1 MLIYAKT
8 NKKINEYTGKI
19 TLPRKFHAPKLQVP
33 SYYIYKY
40 DSLHVVTMLLL

>member
-19 TLPRKFHAPKLQVP
+19 TLPRK
-33 SYYIYKY
+33 IKY
-40 DSLHVVTMLLL
+40 F